1 MAQPTQQRFD
11 SASSSKSE
19 SEHFLTAAEAALL
32 LNLKLST
39 VYALTSERRIPHY
52 KRRGRLHFRRS
63 ELVDWLME
71 GRRPVIDGGAA
82 ATHRS
87 KQRGGL

>member
-1 MAQPTQQRFD
+1 MAQPNDQRFD
-11 SASSSKSE
+11 SVSCSQAE
-19 SEHFLTAAEAALL
+19 SEHFLSAAEAADL

-71 GRRPVIDGGAA
+71 GRRPVIDAGAA
-82 ATHRS
+82 TTHLS

>member
-1 MAQPTQQRFD
+1 MAQSAHQKFD
-11 SASSSKSE
+11 SALSIQAE
-19 SEHFLTAAEAALL
+19 SEHFLTAAEAAELL
-32 LNLKLST
+32 KLKLST

-71 GRRPVIDGGAA
+71 GRRPVIDAGAA
-82 ATHRS
+82 ATHSS

>member
-1 MAQPTQQRFD
+1 MAQSPHHTLD
-11 SASSSKSE
+11 SAQSSQSE
-19 SEHFLTAAEAALL
+19 PEHFLNAAEAAEL

-63 ELVDWLME
+63 ELIGWLME
-71 GRRPVIDGGAA
+71 GRRPIIDDYTAANHLSNRGGA
-82 ATHRS
+82 
-87 KQRGGL
+87 K